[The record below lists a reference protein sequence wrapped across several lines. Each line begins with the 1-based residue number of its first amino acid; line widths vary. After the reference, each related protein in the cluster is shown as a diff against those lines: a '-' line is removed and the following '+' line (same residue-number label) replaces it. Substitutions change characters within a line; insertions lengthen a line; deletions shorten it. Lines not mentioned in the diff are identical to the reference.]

1 MLINRFLSKII
12 LFFIF
17 FILSLI
23 VDFKRFLFSFRFWFY
38 NLREFIILN
47 FLSFNEFFFHYF
59 ANGVRVLYW
68 LFFFVLLA
76 FQKIKTCKLFYLVLE
91 TLFLLRIIYFIH
103 INYVLFLSKQTI
115 VFLLL
120 IILLSLVLGLNRL
133 LFLFASS

>member
-1 MLINRFLSKII
+1 MINRFLSKII
-12 LFFIF
+12 LLFIF

-38 NLREFIILN
+38 NLWEFIILN
-47 FLSFNEFFFHYF
+47 FLSFYEFLFHYF
-59 ANGVRVLYW
+59 GNGVRVLYW

-120 IILLSLVLGLNRL
+120 VILLSLVLGFNRL

>member
-12 LFFIF
+12 LLFIF

-47 FLSFNEFFFHYF
+47 FLSFNEFLFHYF
-59 ANGVRVLYW
+59 CYGIRVLYW

-76 FQKIKTCKLFYLVLE
+76 LQKIKTCKLFYLVLE